1 MVYFDEASIA
11 AQEHRQLSAKFP
23 GQYVTYVNHTA
34 DGNVSLLYVHSDRDP
49 GAWYLFDRAQ
59 ATIKLL
65 LAARAGID
73 PERMAER
80 RYIRFKASDGME
92 LDGHLTLPAGVQS
105 HDQLPEVLMPPGG
118 PARMSCVKG
127 TGGSGMVEPGSLILS

>member
-1 MVYFDEASIA
+1 MVYFDEASVA

-49 GAWYLFDRAQ
+49 GAWYVFDRAQ

-73 PERMAER
+73 PARMADPP
-80 RYIRFKASDGME
+80 YIPFQATDDTGR
-92 LDGHLTLPAGVQS
+92 PAGQGNGWQS
-105 HDQLPEVLMPPGG
+105 GE
-118 PARMSCVKG
+118 
-127 TGGSGMVEPGSLILS
+127 